1 MKFLEEIKIRY
12 TSYKESRAYELK
24 KSKEQLWVAQQEE
37 IDGILGTDYAKD
49 LKKGT
54 NSE

>member
-1 MKFLEEIKIRY
+1 MKFLEEIINRY
-12 TSYKESRAYELK
+12 TSYKEMRAYELK
-24 KSKEQLWVAQQEE
+24 KSKELLWVSEQE
-37 IDGILGTDYAKD
+37 DLDNILGTDYAKD

>member
-1 MKFLEEIKIRY
+1 MKFLEEIKNRY
-12 TSYKESRAYELK
+12 TSYKEMRAYELK
-24 KSKEQLWVAQQEE
+24 KSKELLWVSEQE
-37 IDGILGTDYAKD
+37 DLDNILGTDYAKD

>member
-1 MKFLEEIKIRY
+1 M
-12 TSYKESRAYELK
+12 RAYELK
-24 KSKEQLWVAQQEE
+24 KSKELLWVSEQE
-37 IDGILGTDYAKD
+37 DLDNILGTDYAKD